1 MQTGR
6 RDVALRKVGIA
17 IAGFSVLTLGL
28 ALLVVPVPGSTV
40 VVIPLGLAI
49 LAREFPWARR
59 LLDRSTAAVVRI
71 LANVRRLLGGRPAVP
86 ASIVT

>member
-1 MQTGR
+1 MA
-6 RDVALRKVGIA
+6 VRKVAIA
-17 IAGFSVLTLGL
+17 IAGFSVLTVGL

-59 LLDRSTAAVVRI
+59 LLDRSTAAAMR
-71 LANVRRLLGGRPAVP
+71 LWAGGRRLFGGRPVVP
-86 ASIVT
+86 ASIACR